1 MRTATTQ
8 EIRQKAKA
16 EINKARQSL
25 GLNALSF
32 PEWLPTVTPQWTWDW
47 KHQIYLYGK
56 LQAVTDGT
64 CKRLMIFLPPRHGK
78 TECVT
83 VRYPAY
89 RLEAN
94 PKLAVILGSYN
105 QNLANRFSR
114 KVKRIAQ
121 SRIALAADRKA
132 VAEWETPLGGG
143 LRAVGVG
150 AGVTGYGAD
159 LIMLDDPVKSRE
171 EAESETYRNKV
182 WEWFNDDLYTRLHPN
197 AAIIL
202 TMTRWHADD
211 LAGRLLKEMADGG
224 EQWEVVNLPAL
235 AEETGDPLGRNI
247 GEALCPERYDLDA
260 LHRIQ
265 NKLGAYSFAALYQQ
279 RPVPIEGAL
288 FKRDSFQIINESSV
302 PEKMRWVRYW
312 DLAVKIKEHNDF
324 SASVA
329 CALGKDGTLYLK
341 DAIFG
346 RWEYPDAKKIIIR
359 TMKKEPKIRHGI
371 EEALHGAAFVQELMR
386 ERGIVHVSIRGI
398 RVDKDKKTRAL
409 AWADRAAEG
418 KVAIVKGAWNE
429 HFIEQCV
436 LFPNGKHDDLVDS
449 VSGGVSMISG
459 TSRKLMFF

>member
-1 MRTATTQ
+1 MRKATTA

-16 EINKARQSL
+16 EINRVRQSL

-56 LQAVTDGT
+56 LQAVTDGV
-64 CKRLMIFLPPRHGK
+64 CKRLMIFLPPRHTK
-78 TECVT
+78 TESVT
-83 VRYPAY
+83 VRYSAY
-89 RLEAN
+89 RLEQN
-94 PKLAVILGSYN
+94 PKLAIILGSYN

-114 KVKRIAQ
+114 KVKRIAA
-121 SRIALAADRKA
+121 SRLQLASDRKA
-132 VAEWETPLGGG
+132 VEEWETAVGGG

-182 WEWFNDDLYTRLHPN
+182 WEWFNDDLYTRLHPQ
-197 AAIIL
+197 AAICL
-202 TMTRWHADD
+202 TMTRWHSDD
-211 LAGRLLKEMADGG
+211 LAGRLIQEMADGG
-224 EQWEVVNLPAL
+224 EHWEVVSLPAL
-235 AEETGDPLGRNI
+235 AEDNDPLGRAE
-247 GEALCPERYDLDA
+247 GDALCPERYDEEA
-260 LHRIQ
+260 LNRIK

-288 FKRDSFQIINESSV
+288 FKRDSFQIIDQASV
-302 PEKMRWVRYW
+302 PDKLRWARYW
-312 DLAVKIKEHNDF
+312 DLAVKIKEHNDY
-324 SASVA
+324 SASIA
-329 CALGKDGTLYLK
+329 CAMGKDGTLYLK

-346 RWEYPDAKKIIIR
+346 RWEYPDAKKIIVA
-359 TMKKEPKIRHGI
+359 TMKRESQTRHGI

-386 ERGIVHVSIRGI
+386 ERKVAHVAIRGI

-418 KVAIVKGAWNE
+418 KVAIVRGAWNE
-429 HFIEQCV
+429 HFIEQCI
-436 LFPNGKHDDLVDS
+436 LFPQGKHDDLVDS
-449 VSGGVSMISG
+449 VSGGVSMISSARR
-459 TSRKLMFF
+459 TLKFF